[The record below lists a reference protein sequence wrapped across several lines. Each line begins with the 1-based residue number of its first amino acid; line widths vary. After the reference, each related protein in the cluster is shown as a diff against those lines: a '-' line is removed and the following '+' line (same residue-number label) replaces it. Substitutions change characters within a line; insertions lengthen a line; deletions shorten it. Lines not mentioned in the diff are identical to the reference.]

1 VAGAGTGREAIL
13 KQAKRYRV
21 HGKVQ
26 GVGFRFFALTCA
38 EALQLSGWV
47 RNAAD
52 GQLEAHAEGPEGKLA
67 EFEFDLSRGPRFARV
82 ERVDQEEVPVED
94 IDGFEV
100 LR

>member
-1 VAGAGTGREAIL
+1 L
-13 KQAKRYRV
+13 KKAKRYRV

-38 EALQLSGWV
+38 EALQLTGWV
-47 RNAAD
+47 RNAVE
-52 GQLEAHAEGPEGKLA
+52 GQVEVHAEGPDEKLA

-82 ERVDQEEVPVED
+82 DRVEQEEVPVEE